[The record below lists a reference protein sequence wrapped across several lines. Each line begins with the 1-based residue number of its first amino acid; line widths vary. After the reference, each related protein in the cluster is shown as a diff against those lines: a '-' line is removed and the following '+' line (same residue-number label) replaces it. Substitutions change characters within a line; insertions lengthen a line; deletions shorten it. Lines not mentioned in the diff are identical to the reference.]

1 MKKERS
7 GQKTTRT
14 SKRTGRRGPD
24 GEIVLTTKDAAR
36 LCKVALSTVVYWF
49 DKGLIKGYKTPGG
62 HRRIFLK
69 DLHEFMRI
77 HGIPIT
83 GRLPGEKYRILVVD
97 DQPEAV
103 EFFKRTLESL
113 GDEVEVA
120 VATNGFQAGRLLAT
134 FQPNLVFLD
143 IVMPTLDGFE
153 VCKIIQEENRFQ
165 DVEIIA
171 ITGHGTP
178 QNVQKILEAGASMV
192 LTKPVRVEDIKS
204 IVRARLLESQTSSVV
219 SH

>member
-1 MKKERS
+1 MRKDKASDKMPR
-7 GQKTTRT
+7 RV
-14 SKRTGRRGPD
+14 KRTGRRQAN
-24 GEIVLTTKDAAR
+24 GEVVLTTKDAAR

-69 DLHEFMRI
+69 DLHEFMRV

-97 DQPEAV
+97 DQPEAA
-103 EFFKRTLESL
+103 EFFQRTLETL

-153 VCKIIQEENRFQ
+153 VCRLIQEEDHFQ

-204 IVRARLLESQTSSVV
+204 IVRARLLESQTSAP
-219 SH
+219 